1 MNFLRDHVKWIHT
14 NGIQDGICIKFLTKN
29 FIILGPTVYSRN
41 IYQSQA
47 VATWDPHKIGPIAGG
62 SKFDTTCSIG
72 WA

>member
-1 MNFLRDHVKWIHT
+1 MINFMRNFKIVVLISPHVKVLHYL
-14 NGIQDGICIKFLTKN
+14 K
-29 FIILGPTVYSRN
+29 GPIVYCRN

-72 WA
+72 